1 MIPVRSKTTKRQ
13 AALLLLASLLLSTA
27 KAQDKPLAL
36 SLDKALEIAMSENPT
51 VKVAD
56 QEIEKKKYA
65 KKGSYAALFP
75 QVNFGADYS
84 RTLKKQVMYM
94 DGAFDMVSMLA
105 PAFDPIIK
113 GADAALQQYAP
124 GYIPGDLQKQIDANT
139 PKPDPD
145 AGGGNEGITVGRDN
159 NWSMG
164 FNFGMP
170 LINMSLW
177 KSIAISGQDVE
188 LAIEQARSSKI
199 EMTNQ
204 VKKAFYAVMLAN
216 DSYQVFL
223 ESYNNALENYNDIK
237 QKFEQG
243 LVAEYDLIRAD
254 VAVRNHEPNVLQAEK
269 AVKLAQ
275 WQLKAL
281 MGMDLDTPIECQGML
296 TDFQSDLFG
305 DYLATDTS
313 LTDNTNLKQ
322 LDIQATM
329 LKNTLKLQK
338 YDFLPTLS
346 VSGVYNWSAM
356 NNDFRFKEYL
366 WNPYSMVG
374 LSLSFPIFSGGGRV
388 QKVNQTKVNILQV
401 GLQRENLERNLQL
414 AIRTYMDNMATCIK
428 RFDAAR
434 KGVEQAQR
442 GYTIAQKRYDTGA
455 GTLLELNDADLA
467 MLQAKLNFNQSI
479 FDYMNAKSNLEST
492 LGKHADKK

>member
-1 MIPVRSKTTKRQ
+1 MMLAVLMILP
-13 AALLLLASLLLSTA
+13 SLVLTTA
-27 KAQDKPLAL
+27 KAQDQPLAI

-75 QVNFGADYS
+75 QVNFAADYS

-94 DGAFDMVSMLA
+94 DGAFDMGAMLA

-124 GYIPGDLQKQIDANT
+124 GYSEGDLQKLIDANM
-139 PKPDPD
+139 PKPDPE
-145 AGGGNEGITVGRDN
+145 AAEGGNEGITVGRDN

-188 LAIEQARSSKI
+188 LAVEQARSSKI

-223 ESYNNALENYNDIK
+223 ESYNNALVNYNDIK

-281 MGMDLDTPIECQGML
+281 MGLDLDTPIQCEGAL
-296 TDFQSDLFG
+296 TDYQSALFG

-313 LTDNTNLKQ
+313 LIDNTNLKQ
-322 LDIQATM
+322 LDMQADM
-329 LKNTLKLQK
+329 LKSTLKLQK

-374 LSLSFPIFSGGGRV
+374 LSLSVPIFSGGGKV
-388 QKVNQTKVNILQV
+388 QKINQTKVNIVQV
-401 GLQRENLERNLQL
+401 GLQREDLERNLQL
-414 AIRTYMDNMATCIK
+414 AVRQYMDNMSTCIK

-479 FDYMNAKSNLEST
+479 YDYMNAKSDLEKT
-492 LGKHADKK
+492 LGKYADKK